1 MDLLSYG
8 GRFLLRML
16 PRFFD
21 GLLVTVEV
29 AACALPLAA
38 LWGFVLLGPRMS
50 RRRWLDAP
58 ARAYVEF
65 MRNTP
70 LLLQIYV
77 IYFGLPLVGIRLSEF
92 LSGVLAITLQHGA
105 FLVEIYRGAILA
117 VGRQQWDGGLAL
129 GMQRRMAF
137 RFIVLPQ
144 AFITVLPLLANQTIV
159 LIKDTSLVSAIGVAD
174 LTLTAKSIIERSA
187 ASYEVFVAIAIFYF
201 ALTALVGLG
210 FRLAERHYRSRF

>member
-1 MDLLSYG
+1 MDVFSYG

-29 AACALPLAA
+29 AACAVPLAA

-50 RRRWLDAP
+50 RRASLAAL

-77 IYFGLPLVGIRLSEF
+77 IYFGLPLIGIRLSEF

-105 FLVEIYRGAILA
+105 FLVEIYRGAISA
-117 VGRQQWDGGLAL
+117 VGRQQWDASLAL
-129 GMQRRMAF
+129 GMRRRMAF
-137 RFIVLPQ
+137 RSVVLPQ
-144 AFITVLPLLANQTIV
+144 AFIAVLPPLANQTIV
-159 LIKDTSLVSAIGVAD
+159 LIKDTSLVSAIGVLD

-187 ASYEVFVAIAIFYF
+187 ASYEVFVAIAIFYLG
-201 ALTALVGLG
+201 LTSLVGLG
-210 FRLAERHYRSRF
+210 FRLAERHYRRRF